1 MSEITIKALT
11 PELIEDYFDFF
22 DNRAFSDGSP
32 YYPCYCNAFNLSL
45 EQLQK
50 DVLDREAEYGEVKE
64 GVRLALRAS
73 AWKMVQE
80 GLIQGYLAYDN
91 DIAVGWCNANDR
103 LSYFRVGEFDID
115 EAPVDSVPDDCPNK
129 GFIKSLWKAILR
141 KRQKTAAYR
150 SQDRTNCM
158 RVRDLRNMHAMEKR

>member
-1 MSEITIKALT
+1 MWILCLRQSVSQGEKTMSEITIKALT

-50 DVLDREAEYGEVKE
+50 DVFDRVAEYGEGKE
-64 GVRLALRAS
+64 GVRLALRSS

-91 DIAVGWCNANDR
+91 DIAV
-103 LSYFRVGEFDID
+103 
-115 EAPVDSVPDDCPNK
+115 PVTHISR
-129 GFIKSLWKAILR
+129 A
-141 KRQKTAAYR
+141 
-150 SQDRTNCM
+150 RTST
-158 RVRDLRNMHAMEKR
+158 RP